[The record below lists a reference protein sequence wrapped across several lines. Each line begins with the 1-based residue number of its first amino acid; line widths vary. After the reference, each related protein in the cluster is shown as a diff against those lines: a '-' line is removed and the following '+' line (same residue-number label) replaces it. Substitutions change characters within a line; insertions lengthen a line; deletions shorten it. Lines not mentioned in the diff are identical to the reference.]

1 MAETNLFGMTE
12 PPYSLEAEQSVL
24 GSVLLDP
31 HCISTVLGHIKADCF
46 YREQNRAIFEAF
58 SVMFANNTPIDAVT
72 TLNAVKNSKAFP
84 SAEDAKVYIV
94 SLMQAVPSSASV
106 EHYCK
111 IVEDKYLK
119 RTLIS
124 IAEDIISE
132 ARDDSANADLLL
144 DSAEQ
149 RIFDVRQGKN
159 VAGMVSLK
167 EAIYEAYDNLEKL
180 TGPDK
185 EKYEGMRSGFPKLDE
200 VTTGFGKSNL
210 IVLAARPAMGKTSF
224 ALNIATNIARKYPDK
239 AVAVFSL
246 EMSSDELAMR
256 ILASESLVDSERMKK
271 GALTTDDW
279 SKLFQSAQYLSG
291 MNNILIDDTSASTVL
306 QMKAKLRR
314 IKNLGFVVIDYLQLM
329 SGGNSNRN
337 RVEEVSMMTRGLK
350 IMAKE
355 LNVPVLIL
363 SQLNRGS
370 EHRTEHKP
378 TIADLRES
386 GSIEQDADAV
396 LFLYRD
402 IVYNP
407 QANPSSAECIVAK
420 NRHGRTGTIELRWDG
435 SHTRFFNTEIYREDE
450 ADKKPKFEIEE
461 DNEPEYE
468 PEFDN
473 DFASEDEQTDTSF

>member
-1 MAETNLFGMTE
+1 MAELNLLGVTE

-31 HCISTVLGHIKADCF
+31 TCFNTVLEYNKADYF

-58 SVMFANNTPIDAVT
+58 STMFANNTPIDAVT
-72 TLNAVKNSKAFP
+72 TLNEVKNSKAFP
-84 SAEDAKVYIV
+84 SAEDARVYIV
-94 SLMQAVPSSASV
+94 SLMQAVPSAASV

-124 IAEDIISE
+124 VAEQIIAD
-132 ARDDSANADLLL
+132 ARDDSSDAGLIL

-167 EAIYEAYDNLEKL
+167 EAIYEAYDNLAKL
-180 TGPDK
+180 SGPDK
-185 EKYEGMRSGFPKLDE
+185 EKYEGLRSGYPLLDN

-210 IVLAARPAMGKTSF
+210 IVLAARPGMGKTSF
-224 ALNIATNIARKYPDK
+224 ALNIATNIARKYPEK
-239 AVAVFSL
+239 TVAVFSL
-246 EMSSDELAMR
+246 EMSSEELAMR
-256 ILASESLVDSERMKK
+256 ILTSESLVDSERMKK
-271 GALTTDDW
+271 GALNSDDW
-279 SKLFQSAQYLSG
+279 SKLFQSAEYLSG
-291 MNNILIDDTSASTVL
+291 MNILIDDTAAATVL

-329 SGGNSNRN
+329 SSGKVTDN
-337 RVEEVSMMTRGLK
+337 RVAEVSAMTRNLK

-355 LNVPVLIL
+355 LGVPVLLL

-370 EHRTEHKP
+370 EKRTDHRP

-402 IVYNP
+402 QVYNP
-407 QANPSSAECIVAK
+407 SANPADAECIVAK
-420 NRHGRTGTIELRWDG
+420 NRHGRTDTIRLRWDG
-435 SHTRFFNTEIYREDE
+435 THTRFFNTEIYRDDGVNSDNTDDLQE
-450 ADKKPKFEIEE
+450 PPIQFEEH
-461 DNEPEYE
+461 
-468 PEFDN
+468 
-473 DFASEDEQTDTSF
+473 Q